1 MSSTGTVI
9 STRVFAAL
17 RDAVVAAQAGIA
29 TLTWASTVTP
39 RVFRGFTGYLAGR
52 NRGRLPFMEFDIESQ
67 GFAHE
72 TLDGGTMVST
82 VRIRAHCGG
91 RDPETAG
98 NLLEGMLAAGL
109 AAIRSEAADNYTAL
123 GDDQIGALEQGPWGH
138 TREATLTIEHTFARS
153 DYEVA

>member
-17 RDAVVAAQAGIA
+17 RDSTVAAQAGIA
-29 TLTWASTVTP
+29 GATWSSTAVP

-52 NRGRLPFMEFDIESQ
+52 NRGRLPFMEFDLETQ

-72 TLDGGTMVST
+72 TLEGGTLTSSIRV
-82 VRIRAHCGG
+82 RAHCGG
-91 RDPETAG
+91 RDPQAAG
-98 NLLEGMLAAGL
+98 DMLEGMLAAGL
-109 AAIRSEAADNYTAL
+109 AVIRSEATDNYTAL
-123 GDDQIGALEQGPWGH
+123 GGDQISALDQGPWGH
-138 TREATLTIEHTFARS
+138 VREATLTIEHTFARS